1 MINIWLKYALEQLYR
16 QIYQCKNQFFF
27 LNKSNSKHIGTNKI
41 ENLVDDDIINDK
53 SVNREEISE
62 SEMDSND
69 ISIAMYCRLSLDLK
83 DFSDQFVNE
92 NLMKNSPS

>member
-62 SEMDSND
+62 SE
-69 ISIAMYCRLSLDLK
+69 
-83 DFSDQFVNE
+83 VWT
-92 NLMKNSPS
+92 LMIFQQQCTVDYHQI